1 MEHVVKRYCVQG
13 TAVEGNI
20 EEERGRGRKRMGMLG
35 DRKDGRRYRQ
45 LKVREAANGA
55 R

>member
-20 EEERGRGRKRMGMLG
+20 EEERGRGRKRMGILG
-35 DRKDGRRYRQ
+35 DRKGRS
-45 LKVREAANGA
+45 KVQKAEGQGGC
-55 R
+55 